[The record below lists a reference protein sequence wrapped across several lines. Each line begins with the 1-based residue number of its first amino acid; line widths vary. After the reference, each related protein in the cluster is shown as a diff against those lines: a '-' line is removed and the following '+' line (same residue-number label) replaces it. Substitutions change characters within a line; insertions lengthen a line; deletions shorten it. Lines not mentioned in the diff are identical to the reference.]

1 MRGRC
6 SSAIKR
12 LIHPAVAL
20 FLIVACTAIPAAPA
34 SPAAPSSPA
43 APASTASPPPSL
55 RGEGGQFAAIE
66 GANVLTRGA
75 RIVSP
80 DVTHE
85 QLVELTAANS
95 AFALDLYRKLASA
108 SDDNIL
114 LGPHSISTALAMI
127 YAGARGQT
135 ATDMARVLHFEA
147 FESDVAPRFNALD
160 FALLARQQPG
170 IVDLRLANQTFSQ
183 PGLPLVDSYLET
195 LSTQFG
201 APLAELDFADA
212 ERARGVINDWV
223 SGQTNERIPEL
234 FPEGTIDSSTR
245 LVLVNAISLDA
256 AWRYLFDP
264 SETTGDSFTLAD
276 DATSI
281 NVPTMHFNLKLP
293 LASEPDYSA
302 VELVYG
308 RGDLSMVLV
317 LPKNS
322 SAFDQSVDAAML
334 EEIFDRISERGIHLS
349 LPKFS
354 YKRHLD
360 LDQILIDLGMGSA
373 YGGADFSG
381 MVEGGGLFLDTVQH
395 DAFIEVDE
403 AGTEAHAATGGAMA
417 VSHGPTIEFNRPFFF
432 VIRDRITGAI
442 LFLGRVTDPRG

>member
-1 MRGRC
+1 
-6 SSAIKR
+6 
-12 LIHPAVAL
+12 
-20 FLIVACTAIPAAPA
+20 
-34 SPAAPSSPA
+34 
-43 APASTASPPPSL
+43 
-55 RGEGGQFAAIE
+55 
-66 GANVLTRGA
+66 VLARGA

-80 DVTHE
+80 GVTHE

-95 AFALDLYRKLASA
+95 AFALDLYRELASA

-135 ATDMARVLHFEA
+135 ATDMARVLHFGA
-147 FESDVAPRFNALD
+147 FESDVAARFNALD

-170 IVDLRLANQTFSQ
+170 VVDLRLANQAFSQ
-183 PGLPLVDSYLET
+183 PGLALVDSYLET

-201 APLAELDFADA
+201 APLVELDFADA
-212 ERARGVINDWV
+212 ERARGVINEWV

-234 FPEGTIDSSTR
+234 FPSGSIDGTTR

-264 SETTGDSFTLAD
+264 AQTRDEEFTLAD
-276 DATSI
+276 GTAVK
-281 NVPTMHFNLKLP
+281 VPSMHFDLRLP
-293 LASEPDYSA
+293 LAFEPDYSA
-302 VELVYG
+302 VELMYG

-317 LPKNS
+317 LPKDS
-322 SAFDQSVDAAML
+322 SGFDQSVDPTML
-334 EEIFDRISERGIHLS
+334 EEIFDRISENGIHLS

-354 YKRHLD
+354 FKRHLEM
-360 LDQILIDLGMGSA
+360 DQILVELGMGSA
-373 YGGADFSG
+373 YEGADFSG
-381 MVEGGGLFLDTVQH
+381 MVEGGGLVLDTVQH

-403 AGTEAHAATGGAMA
+403 EGTEAHAATGGAMA
-417 VSHGPTIEFNRPFFF
+417 VSHGPGIEFNRPFFF

-442 LFLGRVTDPRG
+442 LFLGRVSDPRG

>member
-1 MRGRC
+1 MRARFAVDMGR
-6 SSAIKR
+6 
-12 LIHPAVAL
+12 HVHAVMVL
-20 FLIVACTAIPAAPA
+20 VLVVACGPGAGAPVT
-34 SPAAPSSPA
+34 PGPSVTP
-43 APASTASPPPSL
+43 TL

-66 GANVLTRGA
+66 GANVLARGA

-95 AFALDLYRKLASA
+95 AFALDLYRELANA

-135 ATDMARVLHFEA
+135 ATDMARVLHFGA
-147 FESDVAPRFNALD
+147 FESDVAARFNALD

-170 IVDLRLANQTFSQ
+170 VVDLRLANQAFSQ
-183 PGLPLVDSYLET
+183 PGLALVDSYLET

-212 ERARGVINDWV
+212 ERARDVINDWV

-234 FPEGTIDSSTR
+234 FPSGTIDGNTR

-256 AWRYLFDP
+256 TWSYLFDP
-264 SETTGDSFTLAD
+264 AQTTDEKFTLAD
-276 DATSI
+276 GTAV
-281 NVPTMHFNLKLP
+281 NVPSMHFDLKLP
-293 LASEPDYSA
+293 LAFEPDYSA
-302 VELVYG
+302 VELMYG
-308 RGDLSMVLV
+308 PGDLSMVLV
-317 LPKNS
+317 LPKDS
-322 SAFDQSVDAAML
+322 SRFDQSVDPAML
-334 EEIFDRISERGIHLS
+334 EEIFDRISENGIHLS

-354 YKRHLD
+354 FKRHLD
-360 LDQILIDLGMGSA
+360 MDQILVELGMGSA
-373 YGGADFSG
+373 YGGDFSG

-417 VSHGPTIEFNRPFFF
+417 ASHGPGIEFNRPFFF

-442 LFLGRVTDPRG
+442 LFLGRVSDPRG